1 MEKLVA
7 YSEGDKS
14 FADDGHIKMDFSL
27 ETPEERKLKVDEI
40 IANTPPER
48 LTPYYLEKLTDYML
62 FAVGKQE
69 KKVKK
74 KDRTIVSKN
83 VMKTVEKREMSF
95 EGLAGKLENGEDG
108 IYNMITND
116 KNILFS
122 PKRTITKEDVEN
134 IPGLAELL
142 QEIEKV
148 KEECKIATGRKAFLL
163 RKQLIQ
169 MYQDQYV
176 FKDTYKKPMHI
187 ANITKSLPKINLD
200 ELIGLDENDEVSS
213 TGLINFYNPKHVS
226 TVLCNYSKIKEDCQD
241 KFDSDIKWFMEDLD
255 ALIDRTLE
263 KDYPLYYDLL
273 IYKIDGKSNA
283 EIQELL
289 YNDYGV
295 KHSVEY
301 LSSLQRNKI
310 PKMISDKAAEEWL
323 YWYFQK
329 EEPKKMKK
337 CTKCGQLKP
346 AHNRFFSKNSTSKDG
361 WYSICKNCRNR
372 KK

>member
-226 TVLCNYSKIKEDCQD
+226 TVLCNYSKIKEDC
-241 KFDSDIKWFMEDLD
+241 
-255 ALIDRTLE
+255 
-263 KDYPLYYDLL
+263 
-273 IYKIDGKSNA
+273 
-283 EIQELL
+283 
-289 YNDYGV
+289 
-295 KHSVEY
+295 
-301 LSSLQRNKI
+301 
-310 PKMISDKAAEEWL
+310 
-323 YWYFQK
+323 
-329 EEPKKMKK
+329 
-337 CTKCGQLKP
+337 
-346 AHNRFFSKNSTSKDG
+346 
-361 WYSICKNCRNR
+361 
-372 KK
+372 